1 MNTITI
7 QGYEYEFEEKTYTIN
22 KSMSFRVNLVRYT
35 KDESVIC
42 LCLLKSL
49 VINLNDKEENF
60 RDFDKKL
67 KVMEYLRYKENIELI
82 NNVSR
87 DVNNK
92 LYYNFV
98 VESDPGM
105 PGSDSTNITRNILLD
120 NNHRINIDK
129 LNKTCIITPNTL
141 IENFKYIPIFH
152 RNGPEKTSKSEVI
165 VHFSI
170 LIDMLTKVYSEFK
183 HLILKLSDIILNL
196 TELQDKD
203 LEAYMNMTTSDYIRL
218 LKEKD
223 NKINQ
228 YKKDKRILRN
238 KLNKEVFKN
247 KYRCSIVSEMKTK
260 FFDDKFEELKKLHQ
274 KTIEEIRNNN
284 FEAEQRH
291 IETMNELKL
300 DQAYTVATIEEHS
313 KSNLNNTAKRC
324 GSEAANV

>member
-1 MNTITI
+1 MITA
-7 QGYEYEFEEKTYTIN
+7 
-22 KSMSFRVNLVRYT
+22 
-35 KDESVIC
+35 
-42 LCLLKSL
+42 
-49 VINLNDKEENF
+49 
-60 RDFDKKL
+60 
-67 KVMEYLRYKENIELI
+67 
-82 NNVSR
+82 
-87 DVNNK
+87 
-92 LYYNFV
+92 
-98 VESDPGM
+98 
-105 PGSDSTNITRNILLD
+105 SDSTNISNDLLND
-120 NNHRINIDK
+120 NKTINIDK
-129 LNKTCIITPNTL
+129 LNKTCVITPNTL
-141 IENFKYIPIFH
+141 IENFEYIPIFH
-152 RNGPEKTSKSEVI
+152 RNGTMKKTETDVI

-223 NKINQ
+223 KELNQ

-260 FFDDKFEELKKLHQ
+260 FFDDKYEALQ
-274 KTIEEIRNNN
+274 KR
-284 FEAEQRH
+284 FDEAEFNAQQRH